1 MKAVAAALFS
11 AALAIGPFVPG
22 SAEELSLRGK
32 TIGITVIGTTHHWD
46 YMAFRGQIE
55 TLERL
60 GGRVI
65 AYDAQHNQET
75 QVTHIRDL
83 IAKRP
88 HAIIEQL
95 GNIEVLDP
103 WLKRVRDAGIPL
115 FTVDTVTEHAINNT
129 TSNNYGIGSDL
140 ALQMVQDMGGE
151 GKVLIFNGF
160 YTVPV
165 CKIRYDQLRYVMEAF
180 PRIELIEPELRDV
193 MTNTVRQAYIDVAE
207 MLTKLGPDSGLKAIW
222 ACWDRPMVGATLAV
236 EDAGRLEVRTYGVDG
251 SPEYVEMVARPG
263 SAAAAVAAQQPY
275 RIGMGAALNV
285 ALYLSG
291 EPVPPVTFVP
301 AVMITKANAAESRGA
316 VLAEVAGEITGP
328 ARLRLRDARVGKR
341 AGSGRLG
348 CRPIGTDQRGRS
360 ASVVRSVCGRFSIAH
375 PPRSAL
381 RAPGARGESSPVRT
395 TSSIEGA
402 GDASPM

>member
-1 MKAVAAALFS
+1 MKVVAVALFS

-22 SAEELSLRGK
+22 SAEELSLKGK
-32 TIGITVIGTTHHWD
+32 TIGVTVIGTTHHWD
-46 YMAFRGQIE
+46 YMAFRGQVE

-65 AYDAQHNQET
+65 AYDAHHSHET

-236 EDAGRLEVRTYGVDG
+236 EDAGRFEVRTYGIDG

-285 ALYLSG
+285 ARYLSG
-291 EPVPPVTFVP
+291 RRVPPVTFVP
-301 AVMITKANAAESRGA
+301 AVMITKANAAE
-316 VLAEVAGEITGP
+316 VAGP
-328 ARLRLRDARVGKR
+328 FL
-341 AGSGRLG
+341 
-348 CRPIGTDQRGRS
+348 
-360 ASVVRSVCGRFSIAH
+360 
-375 PPRSAL
+375 PR
-381 RAPGARGESSPVRT
+381 
-395 TSSIEGA
+395 
-402 GDASPM
+402 

>member
-1 MKAVAAALFS
+1 MKKVAAAVVS
-11 AALAIGPFVPG
+11 AALAIGPFASG
-22 SAEELSLRGK
+22 SAEELSLKGK
-32 TIGITVIGTTHHWD
+32 TIGMSVIGTTHHWD

-65 AYDAQHNQET
+65 AYDAQHNHET

-140 ALQMVQDMGGE
+140 ALQMVQDMSGE

-165 CKIRYDQLRYVMEAF
+165 CKIRYDQLRYVMKAF

-193 MTNTVRQAYIDVAE
+193 MENTVRQAYIDVADV
-207 MLTKLGPDSGLKAIW
+207 LTRFGPDSGLKAIW

-236 EDAGRLEVRTYGVDG
+236 ADANRHEVRTYGVDG
-251 SPEYVEMVARPG
+251 SPEYVHMVADPG
-263 SAAAAVAAQQPY
+263 SPAAAVAAQQPY
-275 RIGMGAALNV
+275 KIGMGAALNV
-285 ALYLSG
+285 ARYLSG
-291 EPVPPVTFVP
+291 QPVPPVTFVP
-301 AVMITKANAAESRGA
+301 AVMITKANAAE
-316 VLAEVAGEITGP
+316 VAGAFLP
-328 ARLRLRDARVGKR
+328 K
-341 AGSGRLG
+341 
-348 CRPIGTDQRGRS
+348 
-360 ASVVRSVCGRFSIAH
+360 
-375 PPRSAL
+375 
-381 RAPGARGESSPVRT
+381 
-395 TSSIEGA
+395 
-402 GDASPM
+402 

>member
-1 MKAVAAALFS
+1 MRRVAASVLS
-11 AALAIGPFVPG
+11 AALAIGPFAPG
-22 SAEELSLRGK
+22 IAEELSLKGK
-32 TIGITVIGTTHHWD
+32 TIGVTVIGTSHHWD

-65 AYDAQHNQET
+65 ALDAHHDHQT
-75 QVTHIRDL
+75 QVAHIREL

-95 GNIEVLDP
+95 GNIEVLEP

-140 ALQMVQDMGGE
+140 ALKMVQDMNGE

-207 MLTKLGPDSGLKAIW
+207 MLTKFGPDSGLKAIW
-222 ACWDRPMVGATLAV
+222 ACWDRPIVGATLAV
-236 EDAGRLEVRTYGVDG
+236 EDANRLEVKTYGVDG
-251 SPEYVEMVARPG
+251 SPEYVAMVARPD
-263 SAAAAVAAQQPY
+263 SPAAAVAAQQPY

-285 ALYLSG
+285 ARYLSG
-291 EPVPPVTFVP
+291 RPVPPVTFVP
-301 AVMITKANAAESRGA
+301 AVMITKANAAE
-316 VLAEVAGEITGP
+316 VAGP
-328 ARLRLRDARVGKR
+328 FL
-341 AGSGRLG
+341 
-348 CRPIGTDQRGRS
+348 
-360 ASVVRSVCGRFSIAH
+360 
-375 PPRSAL
+375 PR
-381 RAPGARGESSPVRT
+381 
-395 TSSIEGA
+395 
-402 GDASPM
+402 

>member
-1 MKAVAAALFS
+1 MKKVAAAVVS
-11 AALAIGPFVPG
+11 AALAIGPFASG
-22 SAEELSLRGK
+22 IAEELSLKGK
-32 TIGITVIGTTHHWD
+32 TIGMSVIGTTHHWD

-65 AYDAQHNQET
+65 AYDAQHNHET

-140 ALQMVQDMGGE
+140 ALQMVQDMNGE

-165 CKIRYDQLRYVMEAF
+165 CKIRYDQLRYVMKAF

-193 MTNTVRQAYIDVAE
+193 MKNTVRQAYLDVADV
-207 MLTKLGPDSGLKAIW
+207 LTRFGPDSGLKAIW

-236 EDAGRLEVRTYGVDG
+236 ADANRHEVRTYGVDG
-251 SPEYVEMVARPG
+251 SPEYVHMVADPG
-263 SAAAAVAAQQPY
+263 SPAAAVAAQQPY
-275 RIGMGAALNV
+275 KIGMGAALNV
-285 ALYLSG
+285 ARYLSG
-291 EPVPPVTFVP
+291 QPVPPVTFVP
-301 AVMITKANAAESRGA
+301 AVMITKANAAE
-316 VLAEVAGEITGP
+316 VAGAFLP
-328 ARLRLRDARVGKR
+328 K
-341 AGSGRLG
+341 
-348 CRPIGTDQRGRS
+348 
-360 ASVVRSVCGRFSIAH
+360 
-375 PPRSAL
+375 
-381 RAPGARGESSPVRT
+381 
-395 TSSIEGA
+395 
-402 GDASPM
+402 